1 MKGRDGVE
9 YGEDLGVSKKE
20 GTPGKLTPP
29 PHPPLCTGLT
39 IDFAIIS

>member
-1 MKGRDGVE
+1 MKGVE

-20 GTPGKLTPP
+20 GTHGKLTPP
-29 PHPPLCTGLT
+29 QLLLCTGQT